1 MDMKNLTIEELSIIS
16 LYRAGTRKETLR
28 NMFRAPVQ
36 EMDEDIRPM
45 YLSARKK
52 LNAMSETDFQN
63 LDLRDTLLMDE
74 DEEDAAY
81 G

>member
-16 LYRAGTRKETLR
+16 LYQADTRKETLR

-36 EMDEDIRPM
+36 EMDEAIRPM

-52 LNAMSETDFQN
+52 LNAMSEDDFQN
-63 LDLRDTLLMDE
+63 LDFRDTLLMDE

>member
-1 MDMKNLTIEELSIIS
+1 MRNLTIEELSIIS
-16 LYRAGTRKETLR
+16 LYRAGTRKETLH

-36 EMDEDIRPM
+36 EMDDDIRPM

-52 LNAMSETDFQN
+52 LNAMREAEYQALDF
-63 LDLRDTLLMDE
+63 RDTLLMDE

>member
-1 MDMKNLTIEELSIIS
+1 MDMKNLTIIS

-52 LNAMSETDFQN
+52 LNAMSEADFQN
-63 LDLRDTLLMDE
+63 LDFRDTLLMDE

>member
-36 EMDEDIRPM
+36 EMDEAIRPM
-45 YLSARKK
+45 YLSARKM
-52 LNAMSETDFQN
+52 LNDMSESDFQK
-63 LDLRDTLLMDE
+63 LDFRDTLLADE
-74 DEEDAAY
+74 DEEESAH